1 MVCDGEGELPEG
13 AVSILPP
20 GMSLLQE
27 IVCHG
32 LDDLVWCSGHEADGQ
47 IIEYYL
53 AYLDTRG
60 GQRDL
65 LIVRGEP
72 RYRLDL
78 AGVAA
83 AIEFHDN
90 RVDPRRARFPK
101 AIAFPTSGLPWRQTY
116 RRDTAGR

>member
-1 MVCDGEGELPEG
+1 MVCDGEGELAEG

-20 GMSLLQE
+20 GVSLLEE

-32 LDDLVWCSGHEADGQ
+32 LDDLVWRSVREADGQ

-53 AYLDTRG
+53 AHLDRCG

-65 LIVRGEP
+65 LIVRGES

-83 AIEFHDN
+83 AVEFDDN
-90 RVDPRRARFPK
+90 RGDAR
-101 AIAFPTSGLPWRQTY
+101 
-116 RRDTAGR
+116 